1 MRPFFFR
8 QISLATYRQLD
19 PTSPTITSEIETLF
33 DNIMTDILGSLSND
47 SMLPLV
53 RLSVDVTGFP
63 SIPIQI
69 YGAKYV
75 GKIANPNSL
84 LNLRRKRV
92 TNGSALRSENDECAP
107 EVVGG
112 KAQFDTMIS
121 MIENSVAEA
130 GGLQVLNERH
140 MREACRYDV
149 KVSYSVSIC

>member
-8 QISLATYRQLD
+8 QLSLSSYRQLD
-19 PTSPTITSEIETLF
+19 PSSPTITSEIETLF
-33 DNIMTDILGSLSND
+33 DNEMASILGSMSSD
-47 SMLPLV
+47 STFPLV

-92 TNGSALRSENDECAP
+92 TNLGASRSENEECAP
-107 EVVGG
+107 EIVGG
-112 KAQFDTMIS
+112 KAQFDLMVS
-121 MIENSVAEA
+121 LIEHSVAEA
-130 GGLQVLNERH
+130 GGLQLLNERH
-140 MREACRYDV
+140 MREACRCYERYV
-149 KVSYSVSIC
+149 IQCLNL